1 MCFALQGRRSEMDR
15 RKTRREIRQSM
26 MDPDDDEPIFG
37 PRGSMDRR
45 NDPIFGNTKQD
56 DARPNLSV
64 LAAML
69 KPVIDLDEG
78 DNLLGYK
85 MPDEDTPTKNVA
97 AAAEAEM
104 RLEKKPC
111 FKSRPSMEDSDDNDP
126 IYRAIKQD
134 DAKPHS
140 GEEKCKKKRQGR
152 EKALPKPTRLDK
164 ALAQIEAGAS
174 DVNLI
179 HLGLEPGMDS
189 KLASLIDYV
198 KTHPHVVSVELQA
211 IDVSF

>member
-1 MCFALQGRRSEMDR
+1 MDR

-45 NDPIFGNTKQD
+45 NDP
-56 DARPNLSV
+56 
-64 LAAML
+64 
-69 KPVIDLDEG
+69 
-78 DNLLGYK
+78 
-85 MPDEDTPTKNVA
+85 
-97 AAAEAEM
+97 AAEAEM

-140 GEEKCKKKRQGR
+140 GEGKCKKKRQGR